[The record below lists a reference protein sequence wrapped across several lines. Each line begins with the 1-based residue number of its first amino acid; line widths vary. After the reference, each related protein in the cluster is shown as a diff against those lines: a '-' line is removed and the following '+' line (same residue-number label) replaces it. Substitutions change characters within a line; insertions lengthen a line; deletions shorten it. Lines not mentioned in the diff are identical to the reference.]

1 MAVLRVEVMARM
13 GAYSEF
19 DNCSNFVI
27 ESSGYVL
34 AAKFEFFGIV
44 T

>member
-1 MAVLRVEVMARM
+1 MAVLRVEVMVRT
-13 GAYSEF
+13 GAYEF

-27 ESSGYVL
+27 ELSGYVL
-34 AAKFEFFGIV
+34 AAKFEFFGVV